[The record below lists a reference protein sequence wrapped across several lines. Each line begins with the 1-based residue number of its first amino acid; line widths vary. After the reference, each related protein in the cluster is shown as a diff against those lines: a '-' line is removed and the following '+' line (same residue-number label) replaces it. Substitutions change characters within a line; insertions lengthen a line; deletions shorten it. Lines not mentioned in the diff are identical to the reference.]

1 MRKPRNEEPRR
12 CNNTCLLSIVVFL
25 LFVQTLYMTLPIAG
39 TVYVYQNNKETFNAL
54 HNLHTKEIISNVD
67 NLKDLPIREV
77 GRKSQRASD
86 IVLEILH
93 ELVKGNET
101 MIQEVRQVVH
111 NALVPIKDVA
121 ELLNSD
127 VRGNVQTILQKV
139 RLILGTVHDRDIR
152 ESIRILKQAMKDF
165 ESTSQQIKKAIHHEN
180 INRTMN
186 LVADADRTMKKVN
199 VLVSKFVG

>member
-1 MRKPRNEEPRR
+1 
-12 CNNTCLLSIVVFL
+12 
-25 LFVQTLYMTLPIAG
+25 MTLPIAG
-39 TVYVYQNNKETFNAL
+39 TVYVYNNNKETFNAL

-165 ESTSQQIKKAIHHEN
+165 ESTSIQIKKAIHHDN

-186 LVADADRTMKKVN
+186 LVADADRTMKKMDA
-199 VLVSKFVG
+199 LVSKFVG